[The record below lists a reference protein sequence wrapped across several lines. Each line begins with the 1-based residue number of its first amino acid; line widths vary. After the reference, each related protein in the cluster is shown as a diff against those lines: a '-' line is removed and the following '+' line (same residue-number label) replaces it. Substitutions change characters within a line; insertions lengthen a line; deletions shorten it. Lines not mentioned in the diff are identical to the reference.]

1 MWYLQ
6 GDLCLQRCK
15 SHWLS
20 RGVFLKRLLGAI
32 TIQWKYKLFLSIY
45 GVRRAPIPVWVD
57 RILLINGSSIGYAFW
72 SCFVFPLVSIPPT
85 GVHILPP
92 LFLSLSPPPLCT
104 FSLWRVGHRSLR
116 LSPLFKPTSQLSA
129 ASLTPSGWA
138 LWNGLHALF
147 YRLLCFPECPTFLCH
162 RPLPYCGTAAVQLAP
177 VYSLDSRMHV
187 CHPSVKYSC
196 HVSKQHLYGQVRW
209 FNG

>member
-1 MWYLQ
+1 MLFDPVLFFLWSLYLP
-6 GDLCLQRCK
+6 LEYIF
-15 SHWLS
+15 
-20 RGVFLKRLLGAI
+20 FLPSSS
-32 TIQWKYKLFLSIY
+32 LFL
-45 GVRRAPIPVWVD
+45 
-57 RILLINGSSIGYAFW
+57 
-72 SCFVFPLVSIPPT
+72 PLPS
-85 GVHILPP
+85 VH
-92 LFLSLSPPPLCT
+92 FL
-104 FSLWRVGHRSLR
+104 LWRVRHRSLR

-129 ASLTPSGWA
+129 AALTPSGWA

-147 YRLLCFPECPTFLCH
+147 YRLLCFPECPTFLRH